1 MPKLR
6 NKKYFTSIATILM
19 MLLWRIAFLLDQL
32 LTFEKVKELSFFFLT
47 ILFFSDK
54 EYYSSM

>member
-19 MLLWRIAFLLDQL
+19 MLLQRIAFLLDQL
-32 LTFEKVKELSFFFLT
+32 ITFEKVKELFFLNY
-47 ILFFSDK
+47 IIFSNK
-54 EYYSSM
+54 EYYSSL